1 MAKWVKEAIRTHQV
15 DRTLLVDD
23 DLLLLSVPPS
33 FTALSYK
40 KMKAYWNHFKI
51 DDEQNN
57 LLVTYDFGFASIFQQ
72 SQGSGDVVL
81 GQIQYVRTLK
91 EIL

>member
-1 MAKWVKEAIRTHQV
+1 MAKWVKEAIITHQV
-15 DRTLLVDD
+15 DRTLHVAN

-40 KMKAYWNHFKI
+40 KMKACKNHFKI

-57 LLVTYDFGFASIFQQ
+57 LLVTYDSSVASIF
-72 SQGSGDVVL
+72 
-81 GQIQYVRTLK
+81 
-91 EIL
+91 

>member
-23 DLLLLSVPPS
+23 DLLLLSVHPS

-40 KMKAYWNHFKI
+40 KMKAY
-51 DDEQNN
+51 ELQN
-57 LLVTYDFGFASIFQQ
+57 
-72 SQGSGDVVL
+72 
-81 GQIQYVRTLK
+81 
-91 EIL
+91 

>member
-33 FTALSYK
+33 FTALRYK
-40 KMKAYWNHFKI
+40 KMKAYKNHFRI
-51 DDEQNN
+51 VDEQNN
-57 LLVTYDFGFASIFQQ
+57 LLVTYDSSVASIF
-72 SQGSGDVVL
+72 
-81 GQIQYVRTLK
+81 R
-91 EIL
+91 